1 MGFLLVKMLFLLA
14 LAAAGGAG
22 FTYWWFRRHYED
34 ISLEYARSREE
45 WLAWRGGF
53 EERLAARPPVD
64 LEPVSAQVAAVHAA
78 VSDIDIPVPE
88 RVDLAP
94 VHARLDELARQVGEI
109 RVPDPPDLSSTD
121 ERLTGIEHA
130 LFPLQTRLDE
140 LASAVR
146 ALRVPGP
153 QALDLQPVVEQP
165 GEARAHIENP
175 ATPDVAVREGSKNL
189 LTHPGHGE
197 PDDLTQIKGV
207 PKVLERKLHKM
218 GVFYFWQIA
227 EWSPDDVRQVDS
239 QLTQFQ
245 GCIERDDWV
254 HQASELAS
262 LPTAAPRPEP
272 PPH

>member
-1 MGFLLVKMLFLLA
+1 MGFLLVKMLFLLG

-22 FTYWWFRRHYED
+22 FAYWWFRRHYED
-34 ISLEYARSREE
+34 ISLEYSRSREE
-45 WLAWRGGF
+45 WLAWRRGF

-94 VHARLDELARQVGEI
+94 VHARLEELGRQVGEI
-109 RVPDPPDLSSTD
+109 RVPEPPDLSSTD
-121 ERLTGIEHA
+121 KRLTAIEHA

-146 ALRVPGP
+146 ALRVPEP
-153 QALDLQPVVEQP
+153 QALDLQAVPEP
-165 GEARAHIENP
+165 FDEPYIENP
-175 ATPDVAVREGSKNL
+175 STPDVAVRAGSKNL

-227 EWSPDDVRQVDS
+227 EWSADDVRQVDS
-239 QLTQFQ
+239 QLPQFQ

-254 HQASELAS
+254 HQASELAN

>member
-22 FTYWWFRRHYED
+22 FAYWWFRRHYED

-45 WLAWRGGF
+45 WLAWRRGF
-53 EERLAARPPVD
+53 EERLAARPAVD
-64 LEPVSAQVAAVHAA
+64 LEPVAAQVAAVHAA
-78 VSDIDIPVPE
+78 VSDIDIPIPE

-94 VHARLDELARQVGEI
+94 VHARLEELARRVGDI
-109 RVPDPPDLSSTD
+109 HVPDAPDLSSTD
-121 ERLTGIEHA
+121 ARLTAIEHA

-146 ALRVPGP
+146 ALRVAEP
-153 QALDLQPVVEQP
+153 QSLNLQPVPEQLD
-165 GEARAHIENP
+165 ALRTRIEDPP
-175 ATPDVAVREGSKNL
+175 ASTAAVVEGSENL
-189 LTHPGHGE
+189 LTHPEHGK
-197 PDDLTQIKGV
+197 PDDLTQIRGV

-218 GVFYFWQIA
+218 GMFYFWQIA
-227 EWSPDDVRQVDS
+227 DWSAEDIRQVDS

-254 HQASELAS
+254 HQASELATS
-262 LPTAAPRPEP
+262 PSASPRPEP